1 MKKRRPKL
9 RPSPLL
15 QRLCPMPTML
25 DSDEINAVFAP
36 MITAFEAM
44 TTGKGE
50 VIHLTR
56 VYGSAVMCQ
65 QLEAMGISSPDYPEF
80 TTVIEAAVIITT
92 LKWNKLELTLDES
105 EIPLIRSLM
114 TIEKSMLQQCPR
126 AIWIE
131 ALDTVA
137 AQAAAL
143 PTTEEAA

>member
-1 MKKRRPKL
+1 MKKRRPTA

-15 QRLCPMPTML
+15 QRLCPLPVML
-25 DSDEINAVFAP
+25 DSDEITAVFAP

-80 TTVIEAAVIITT
+80 TTVIEAAVIMTT

-131 ALDTVA
+131 ALDVVA

-143 PTTEEAA
+143 PTTEVAA